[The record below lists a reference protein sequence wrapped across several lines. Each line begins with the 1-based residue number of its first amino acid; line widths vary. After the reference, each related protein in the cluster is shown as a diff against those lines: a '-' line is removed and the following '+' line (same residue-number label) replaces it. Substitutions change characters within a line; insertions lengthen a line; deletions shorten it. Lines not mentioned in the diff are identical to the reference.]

1 MHDHT
6 ITSHVTF
13 GHIRW
18 TRNSRTGG
26 GGSAI
31 GGDEDG
37 GMDKRNKHL

>member
-1 MHDHT
+1 M
-6 ITSHVTF
+6 ITQSRRTLHLATF
-13 GHIRW
+13 DGLGIVE
-18 TRNSRTGG
+18 TGG